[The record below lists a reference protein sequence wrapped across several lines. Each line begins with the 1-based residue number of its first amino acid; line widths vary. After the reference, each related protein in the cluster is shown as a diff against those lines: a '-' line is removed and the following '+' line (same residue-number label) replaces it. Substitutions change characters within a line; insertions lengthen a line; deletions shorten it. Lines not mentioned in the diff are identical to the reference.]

1 MKIIKFYIL
10 ILIII
15 LNIGKTNAQ
24 KDKIIDIT
32 AKILN
37 SSNGKSIG
45 FATIVNT
52 KKRIAVLSDSAGY
65 FHFTILKSDILKISA
80 IGFQTSRISF
90 NDSIYDKLK
99 IYTIYLTE
107 KTYSIQKVDIYEAR
121 WKDLEYEFANM
132 DIKRDET
139 QERIQEWFQSIIN
152 TQDLALITSAAAIGI
167 PINYKT
173 KSERQKI
180 KVAEFEKQDKEDR
193 FIKSKFNTDVI
204 KSVTG
209 LQGKEAEK
217 FMRYCNFNRNF
228 LLTANEYEIALQIK
242 KRFKAYSKKSNVN
255 FN

>member
-99 IYTIYLTE
+99 I
-107 KTYSIQKVDIYEAR
+107 
-121 WKDLEYEFANM
+121 
-132 DIKRDET
+132 
-139 QERIQEWFQSIIN
+139 FQ
-152 TQDLALITSAAAIGI
+152 Q
-167 PINYKT
+167 
-173 KSERQKI
+173 
-180 KVAEFEKQDKEDR
+180 
-193 FIKSKFNTDVI
+193 
-204 KSVTG
+204 
-209 LQGKEAEK
+209 
-217 FMRYCNFNRNF
+217 
-228 LLTANEYEIALQIK
+228 
-242 KRFKAYSKKSNVN
+242 
-255 FN
+255 